1 MENDM
6 TDTIVDKLLLQAIE
20 SNKIKFK
27 EYEVQRIQLQ
37 TQMDILS
44 KENTEYL
51 AKYQELCPHPSSTKE
66 WVNYKSG
73 GYDHVSEEEFEDK
86 CDRCGKVLS
95 SKLVRG
101 TYA

>member
-6 TDTIVDKLLLQAIE
+6 TDTIVDKLLLQAIK
-20 SNKIKFK
+20 SNEVKIK

-44 KENTEYL
+44 KENKEYL
-51 AKYQELCPHPSSTKE
+51 AKYQEMCSHPSSSREQTH
-66 WVNYKSG
+66 YMSG
-73 GYDHVSEEEFEDK
+73 GYDHVSEAQYEEK

-95 SKLVRG
+95 SKLIRG

>member
-20 SNKIKFK
+20 SNKIKIR
-27 EYEVQRIQLQ
+27 EYEVHRIQLQ

-51 AKYQELCPHPSSTKE
+51 AKYQELCHHPSSTKE
-66 WVNYKSG
+66 RTHYMSG
-73 GYDHVSEEEFEDK
+73 GYDHVSEEQFEDK
-86 CDRCGKVLS
+86 CDRCGKVLDS
-95 SKLVRG
+95 YLVRG